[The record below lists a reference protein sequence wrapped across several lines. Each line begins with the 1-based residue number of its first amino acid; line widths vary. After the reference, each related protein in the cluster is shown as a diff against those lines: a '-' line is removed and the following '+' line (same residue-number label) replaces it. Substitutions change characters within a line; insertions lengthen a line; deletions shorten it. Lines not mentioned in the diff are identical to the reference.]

1 MSRSRTISIT
11 VEKKIGDAFDAIL
24 QLPPKM
30 MPDAKINDAG
40 WWSFTGPHGKSQLK
54 FNEDKS
60 KGILDHQYIDEDS
73 SWNVPMRVISNGDFS
88 EVVITLNKPDEIT
101 DEQFDQR
108 VTEISEMFNSMKK
121 ILESESQN
129 FEYCNRA

>member
-11 VEKKIGDAFDAIL
+11 VKKRTGDAFDAIL
-24 QLPPKM
+24 QMPPKL

-54 FNEDKS
+54 FNENKS
-60 KGILDHQYIDEDS
+60 LGILDHRYTDEES
-73 SWNVPMRVISNGDFS
+73 SWDVPMRVVTNGDYS
-88 EVVITLNKPDEIT
+88 EVIITLNKPEEIN

-108 VTEISEMFNSMKK
+108 MSEIGKMFETMKN
-121 ILESESQN
+121 IIESEP
-129 FEYCNRA
+129 